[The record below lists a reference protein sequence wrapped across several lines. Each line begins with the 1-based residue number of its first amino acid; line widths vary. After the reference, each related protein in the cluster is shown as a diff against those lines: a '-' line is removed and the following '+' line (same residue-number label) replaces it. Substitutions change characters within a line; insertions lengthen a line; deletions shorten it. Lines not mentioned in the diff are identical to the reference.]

1 MSFEDPFIT
10 VQNEIVNSIDKTRT
24 AYKTWL
30 EYRIQSS
37 KEDKDLKNEFDEK
50 TLELRNQIRSLEWDI
65 EDLEETFAMYE
76 SYPKKLKLSEQELSV
91 REKFISETKEELKLI
106 KNDVFD
112 AKFNVKERNTIVNLI
127 NNPISYYSLTFD
139 GNQSG
144 KYKRLQESTSE
155 DNNNTLRKNDDVNIN
170 IEDRADLIPS
180 NDLRLAKEM
189 EQMIEEEN
197 NDLNY
202 DYNINDYSSDY
213 TQVYQPTLNV
223 IDSKYDSPL
232 KRVAR
237 VFRLPDQLNKQGWTF
252 VGFLTLL
259 FVFCVVPFL

>member
-1 MSFEDPFIT
+1 M
-10 VQNEIVNSIDKTRT
+10 
-24 AYKTWL
+24 
-30 EYRIQSS
+30 
-37 KEDKDLKNEFDEK
+37 
-50 TLELRNQIRSLEWDI
+50 
-65 EDLEETFAMYE
+65 EETYQMHD
-76 SYPKKLKLSEQELSV
+76 SYPKKLKLSEQELSQ
-91 REKFISETKEELKLI
+91 RGKFISETKDELKLI

-112 AKFNVKERNTIVNLI
+112 AKYNVKERNTIVNLI
-127 NNPISYYSLTFD
+127 NNPIGYYSLTFD
-139 GNQSG
+139 GNQSN

-155 DNNNTLRKNDDVNIN
+155 DNNNTLRKNDEVNIN

-189 EQMIEEEN
+189 EQMIEEES

-202 DYNINDYSSDY
+202 DYNTNDYGSDY

-237 VFRLPDQLNKQGWTF
+237 VFHLPDQLNKQGWTM
-252 VGFLTLL
+252 VGVVTLL
-259 FVFCVVPFL
+259 FFFVLVPFL